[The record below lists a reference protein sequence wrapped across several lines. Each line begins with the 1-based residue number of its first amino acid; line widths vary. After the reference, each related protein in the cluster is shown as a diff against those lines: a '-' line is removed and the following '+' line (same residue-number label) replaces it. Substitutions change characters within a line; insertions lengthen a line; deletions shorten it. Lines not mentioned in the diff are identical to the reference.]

1 MTFKI
6 YESENQISLP
16 CIKQY
21 IHPVGMGE
29 IRYQILWKDDLGKI
43 QVEGPFSNISKAVE
57 TLKNKLKMENIYE
70 V

>member
-21 IHPVGMGE
+21 IHPLGMGE
-29 IRYQILWKDDLGKI
+29 IGYQILWKDDLGKI
-43 QVEGPFSNISKAVE
+43 QIEDPFLDIFKAVE
-57 TLKNKLKMENIYE
+57 TLKNKLELEK
-70 V
+70 

>member
-21 IHPVGMGE
+21 VHPLGME
-29 IRYQILWKDDLGKI
+29 EVRYQILWKDDLGRI
-43 QVEGPFSNISKAVE
+43 QVEGPFFDISKAVE
-57 TLKNKLKMENIYE
+57 ILKNKLELEK
-70 V
+70 